1 MSVFLDRMGDDSRQQ
16 SLESH
21 RSLDVEKSRSTRPR
35 GFQAI
40 GKELAYECIQLARLG
55 GPVVLS
61 YFSQLL
67 VFQFALSYCGTLL
80 GDTALA
86 GASMGLMFSN
96 CFGSSVIIGMA
107 NALDTLL
114 FQVYGAN
121 PKSPLISVYVQR
133 ALCVLTVCCIP
144 LSVFWV
150 FAGEFLLLT
159 GQDPEVVELAKV
171 FIRWNLINLL
181 LGILYEV
188 IRKLL
193 TCIHN
198 LNIVSL
204 ISITLTLISP
214 FFFRSLIGLIGIA
227 GSALTISIFY
237 VLMIGVCTC
246 DLLFRHKRFAGLWHG
261 PSKAAFRH
269 WKEFLALGLPSS
281 LMLFLEWG
289 LFELN
294 GLASGRFGEKA
305 LDTMSI
311 CMQVLTVIYM
321 VPLGLNVAL
330 CLRVGGA
337 FGAKDLWGARRTVF
351 AAVMVIAV
359 VITIDSLLIWFTR
372 YKVPLFY
379 TKNPEIQRK
388 YADITPLI
396 IFFHIFDATLCV
408 CNGIIKGMGYP
419 LYGTAFLGFAYAVGV
434 PLGWCFAFKGQME
447 VRGLWIGPGI
457 GLSLASLG
465 YVIFFLKMDWHKVVR
480 RASARIEHGK
490 SSLKKK
496 QKVMLLEE
504 P

>member
-1 MSVFLDRMGDDSRQQ
+1 MSVYLDRMGESLQDESLSHSPADQ
-16 SLESH
+16 SAEEIPKTIAVQEGIKEILKEC
-21 RSLDVEKSRSTRPR
+21 VE
-35 GFQAI
+35 
-40 GKELAYECIQLARLG
+40 LARLG

-67 VFQFALSYCGTLL
+67 VFQLALGYSGTLL

-121 PKSPLISVYVQR
+121 PRSPLISVYVQR
-133 ALCVLTVCCIP
+133 ALLVLIMCCLP
-144 LSVFWV
+144 LSVLWV

-159 GQDPEVVELAKV
+159 GQQPEVVELAKV
-171 FIRWNLINLL
+171 FIRWNLVNLF

-198 LNIVSL
+198 LNVVSL
-204 ISITLTLISP
+204 ISITLTLLSP
-214 FFFRSLIGLIGIA
+214 FLFKLFIGAFGIA
-227 GSALTISIFY
+227 GSVLTISVFY
-237 VLMIGVCTC
+237 VIMISVCAF
-246 DLLFRHKRFAGLWHG
+246 DLLIRYKQFAGLWHG
-261 PSKAAFRH
+261 PSRAALRH

-294 GLASGRFGEKA
+294 GIASGRFGEKA

-311 CMQVLTVIYM
+311 CMQLLTVIYM

-337 FGAKDLWGARRTVF
+337 FGAKDLRGARRTVF
-351 AAVMVIAV
+351 AAGLVIAC
-359 VITIDSLLIWFTR
+359 VITVDALLIWATR
-372 YKVPLFY
+372 YQVPLFF
-379 TKNPEIQRK
+379 TKNAEIQQR
-388 YADITPLI
+388 YADVVPLI
-396 IFFHIFDATLCV
+396 IFFHIFDAILCV

-419 LYGTAFLGFAYAVGV
+419 LYGTAFLALAYLFGV
-434 PLGWCFAFKGQME
+434 PVGWTLAFHRGME
-447 VRGLWIGPGI
+447 VRGLWTGPAI
-457 GLSLASLG
+457 GLCLAVCA
-465 YVIFFLKMDWHKVVR
+465 YITFFLKLDWNGVIRK
-480 RASARIEHGK
+480 ATARIAHN
-490 SSLKKK
+490 STALDKKK
-496 QKVMLLEE
+496 AKSPEAL
-504 P
+504 